1 MDLLFPFSGWCLA
14 PNLNNFSCKFINYTG
29 EGVYPMKKRYVGIG
43 IAVAV
48 IVVFVIMIM
57 SSYNGFVSAEENVDQ
72 SYAQIETQLQRRLDL
87 IPNLVN
93 TVKGYASHEEEV
105 LTEISNA
112 RARLAGA
119 TSPEETATADA
130 ELTSAL
136 SRLLVIVENYPT
148 LKADRQFTQL
158 MDELAGTENRIAVA
172 RKDYNDQ
179 VAVFN
184 KKVKSFPGVIVANI
198 TGFDE
203 KEYYQADPSAQNAP
217 QVDFGGGQ

>member
-1 MDLLFPFSGWCLA
+1 MCPKL
-14 PNLNNFSCKFINYTG
+14 
-29 EGVYPMKKRYVGIG
+29 KKSTLGIG
-43 IAVAV
+43 IVVAA
-48 IVVFVIMIM
+48 IVVFVVMIM
-57 SSYNGFVSAEENVDQ
+57 SSYNGFVDAEENVDQ

-105 LTEISNA
+105 LTEISDA

-119 TSPEETATADA
+119 DSPEETATADA
-130 ELTSAL
+130 ELTGAL
-136 SRLLVIVENYPT
+136 SRLLVVVENYPN
-148 LKADRQFTQL
+148 LKADKQFTQL

-184 KKVKSFPGVIVANI
+184 RKVKRFPGVIVANI
-198 TGFDE
+198 TGFDA
-203 KEYYQADPSAQNAP
+203 KEYYEADPSAQEAP
-217 QVDFGGGQ
+217 EVDFGGNE